1 MLMLDG
7 SVFSGGAA
15 KQSVDT
21 EDIASRTHHMGHQMN
36 PGLEGRA
43 GGLYQQRA
51 DCPRS
56 RAGKL
61 GSNLVKWVVCLV
73 GGPCCAK

>member
-1 MLMLDG
+1 MGQCFQEGQLSDQLTLKTSLKDTPHG
-7 SVFSGGAA
+7 SP
-15 KQSVDT
+15 D
-21 EDIASRTHHMGHQMN
+21 E
-36 PGLEGRA
+36 PRA
-43 GGLYQQRA
+43 GGEAAGLYQQRA

-61 GSNLVKWVVCLV
+61 GSNLGEWVVCLV